1 MSARTTR
8 TATALVA
15 AFGIAATMVAAAPG
29 SVAASAANACDVVA
43 VTDLADAAR
52 VQVDAFGA
60 LKDLQVDVRA
70 PGTTQVLATA
80 GGFESTARP
89 DFGVRHRS
97 AALPA
102 LASLGRYALD
112 VRYTDAAGKPVR
124 CADSGELR
132 YLPHPVVALDPAT
145 APVSLEKPTAT
156 VTGKVTLRN
165 PRTRAETPL
174 KNRQVSLT
182 FIGWLGGEIPQSA
195 VAGNDGRF
203 STSFTYTS
211 RNASTVVQA
220 ETNGAAPNT
229 TELPVEKRKV
239 VIALD
244 TPSAVA
250 PGYENRFWISGKV
263 LYRGGDGALH
273 PLPDADL
280 ATVGDTCEEWNSYG
294 SKCGQIQISGLH
306 PETRFIWN
314 RYTLHG
320 DTVLAVTHRPGAL
333 LDGVSKASVTVKV
346 DRTVAFS
353 GLKATKD
360 PQGRLTIQGSTR
372 LGYGGSS
379 TYDVYRIQHS
389 ADGKTGWKTYRSSYF
404 RRTAPFLSRLEP
416 GTFPEGG
423 AWRIHFEG
431 AKGLEPVISPSFT
444 VGTP

>member
-29 SVAASAANACDVVA
+29 SLAATAADACDVVA

-60 LKDLQVDVRA
+60 LKDLRVDVRA

-80 GGFESTARP
+80 QGFESTARP

-112 VRYTDAAGKPVR
+112 VRYTDAAGKAVT

-132 YLPHPVVALDPAT
+132 YLPHPVVTLDPVS

-156 VTGKVTLRN
+156 VTGKLTLRN

-174 KNRQVSLT
+174 KGRQV
-182 FIGWLGGEIPQSA
+182 WLRGAEMSESV
-195 VAGNDGRF
+195 VAGSDGTF
-203 STSFTYTS
+203 STSVTYTA
-211 RNASTVVQA
+211 RSTSTAVTA
-220 ETNGAAPNT
+220 KADGAAPTT
-229 TELPVEKRKV
+229 TEPPVEKRKV

-244 TPSAVA
+244 TPSSVA
-250 PGYENRFWISGKV
+250 PGYESRFRISGKV
-263 LYRGGDGALH
+263 FYRGGDGALH
-273 PLPDADL
+273 PLTGTDFVTA
-280 ATVGDTCEEWNSYG
+280 GDTCETWGGEACGKLSPGEWGRTFY
-294 SKCGQIQISGLH
+294 
-306 PETRFIWN
+306 WD

-320 DTVLAVTHRPGAL
+320 DTVLVVTHSPGAL
-333 LDGVSKASVTVKV
+333 LDGVTRTAVTVKV

-360 PQGRLTIQGSTR
+360 AAGRLTVQGSTR
-372 LGYGGSS
+372 LGFGTNS
-379 TYDVYRIQHS
+379 TYDLYRIQHS
-389 ADGKTGWKTYRSSYF
+389 ADGKTGWKTYRSTYIK
-404 RRTAPFLSRLEP
+404 RTGSILRTLEP
-416 GTFPEGG
+416 GTFPAGG

-431 AKGLEPVISPSFT
+431 SKVLEPVTSPTFT
-444 VGTP
+444 VVTP

>member
-29 SVAASAANACDVVA
+29 SVAATAADACDVVA

-60 LKDLQVDVRA
+60 LKDLRVDVRA

-89 DFGVRHRS
+89 GFGVRHRS

-112 VRYTDAAGKPVR
+112 VRYTDAAGKAVT

-132 YLPHPVVALDPAT
+132 YLPHPVIALDPAT

-156 VTGKVTLRN
+156 VTGKLTLRN
-165 PRTRAETPL
+165 PRTRVETPL
-174 KNRQVSLT
+174 KGRQVELT
-182 FIGWLGGEIPQSA
+182 FAGHSFQEIPRWV
-195 VAGNDGRF
+195 VAGSDGTF
-203 STSFTYTS
+203 SASFTYGARNTS
-211 RNASTVVQA
+211 TAVKVEA
-220 ETNGAAPNT
+220 AGAAQVA

-244 TPSAVA
+244 TPSTVA
-250 PGYENRFWISGKV
+250 PGYESRFRISGKV
-263 LYRGGDGALH
+263 FYRGADGELH
-273 PLPDADL
+273 PLDDSGLMGAADP
-280 ATVGDTCEEWNSYG
+280 CEGWDVNG
-294 SKCGQIQISGLH
+294 SKCGRIVTPYG
-306 PETRFIWN
+306 ERTFVWD

-320 DTVLAVTHRPGAL
+320 DTVLAVTHQPGAL
-333 LDGVSKASVTVKV
+333 LDGVTRAPITVKV
-346 DRTVAFS
+346 DRTVAFW

-360 PQGRLTIQGSTR
+360 AKGRLTIEGSKR
-372 LGYGGSS
+372 LGYG
-379 TYDVYRIQHS
+379 TNMEEDVYRIQHS
-389 ADGKTGWKTYRSSYF
+389 ADGKTGWKTYRSSLL
-404 RRTAPFLSRLEP
+404 RRTGPILRTLEP

-423 AWRIHFEG
+423 TWRIHFEG
-431 AKGLEPVISPSFT
+431 AKGLEPVTSPTFT
-444 VGTP
+444 VVTP